1 MNSVG
6 CCDAA
11 RSHSLVLKTTCLGQK
26 QAWNTAFSG
35 YGNRPLLMQSL
46 TTRQMLHFWNIWCSG
61 GWYDLRAGYSLC
73 VPVVYRCNDTR
84 FRLGSLVSCRAYK
97 LLVSCRNFWFYI
109 VYFLFWFYIVLQLLV
124 LFHWRCMYV
133 WYVLLNFTYLL
144 TYYCLVVGAT
154 RWNRNVTP
162 NKLCSL
168 H

>member
-97 LLVSCRNFWFYI
+97 SLVSCRNFWFYI
-109 VYFLFWFYIVLQLLV
+109 VLQLLCFIPLEMHV
-124 LFHWRCMYV
+124 RLICAIKF
-133 WYVLLNFTYLL
+133 YLL
-144 TYYCLVVGAT
+144 TYLLLSR
-154 RWNRNVTP
+154 RWNRDVTP
-162 NKLCSL
+162 NKLCFTAL
-168 H
+168 TFVFEAV